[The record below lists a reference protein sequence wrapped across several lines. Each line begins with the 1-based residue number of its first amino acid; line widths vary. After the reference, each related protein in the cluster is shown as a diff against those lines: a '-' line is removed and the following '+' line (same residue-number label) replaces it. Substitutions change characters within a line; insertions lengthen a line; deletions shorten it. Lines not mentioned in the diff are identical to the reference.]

1 MEKILKVIAHPVT
14 YTNLMI
20 VGTFILIEFFH
31 TKAHYTMEVDV
42 HGVCLKHQMNS
53 PVTELDTFEE
63 DY

>member
-14 YTNLMI
+14 YTNLII
-20 VGTFILIEFFH
+20 VGTLILIEFFH

-42 HGVCLKHQMNS
+42 HGVCLQHQKNS
-53 PVTELDTFEE
+53 SVTELDTFEE